1 MTHPYRGN
9 DDRQMSGEGEV
20 DEEAEHE
27 AEEHAEDVR
36 REDPGAIADE
46 DADDDET
53 PPVAPV

>member
-36 REDPGAIADE
+36 GEDPDAIADPATE
-46 DADDDET
+46 DDD
-53 PPVAPV
+53 PPVAPA